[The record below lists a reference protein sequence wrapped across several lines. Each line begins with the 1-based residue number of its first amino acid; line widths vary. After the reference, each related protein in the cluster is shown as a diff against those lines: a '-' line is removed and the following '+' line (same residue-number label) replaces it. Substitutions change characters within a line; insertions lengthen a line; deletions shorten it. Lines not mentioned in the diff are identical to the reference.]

1 MKSTHI
7 KTISTALL
15 TLLVLSILP
24 ATVLL
29 IKPTYAQGSI
39 TPSSANL
46 NPEKVI
52 ALDIRGDLGNQPSL
66 RVLRPDGTPVELEW
80 RNGTTD
86 TVFYAYRIATGRYVA
101 YLGGE
106 DVDLIANPASP
117 LPGTPDISI
126 ARLATSIA
134 KGTTLTIEVVGT
146 DIKASVIY
154 DTVDSTLTIDLSP
167 KVFAYRRLD
176 VRIPLT
182 IVDPDLDK
190 DPTAKDSVDSS
201 QISVTLRLIKAEG
214 GEASVP
220 TTLNRLLP
228 SNLSTTLTETAVGS
242 ATFKTLVSLSAINNE
257 LSGQLNRW
265 IYEGDRLLISVQP
278 TSAVQG
284 GWSDAAPGSDA
295 ATAVYRKPTVE
306 IIATN
311 QRVTVRIVSPDDNI
325 DPNNRDTLDCQDINI
340 VEGDGNPDTEPDTE
354 IVVSVAGVSM
364 TFACSDF
371 RETGVN
377 TGVFEK
383 RFNVAWGNNAGIN
396 ATTITYPRG
405 SKEIIIEAHYRMRTG
420 QLRPLGYNVDASG
433 SGAYVPVVS
442 EISVTKATIKTIS
455 LTVVDQDLNTRS
467 NSVEYLTASYATA
480 GQFDLNLLHPETNVV
495 LARITLKD
503 IYGSIVSVTPNT
515 SATALISFVETDF
528 DKGEFTVRIDS
539 RRLGISPGAEY
550 ILEYRDYTAG
560 PGTVITLP
568 IKIAPLA
575 IELDRAVY
583 PVNRNG
589 IVVYVTYTNDRYN
602 EDPSRRDPVNVTVS
616 VRYINGT
623 EDTIGT
629 YTLSETDIDSG
640 VFAGSINIPGT
651 WFATPGI
658 IDATLIV
665 SGPDDIS
672 TTARVRAHDADVTVD
687 KTVVRWGDV
696 VEIKVRDMDGNRDSK
711 ARDSVTINILGT
723 DKTCRETDV
732 NTGEFICRF
741 TVSWDDPLFR
751 VEPGTTITV
760 RYVDETPIMS
770 PTAATWRTVPYVAT
784 FKVATFTGEL
794 IVETVEDGFVGV
806 LEEFDVV
813 VKDPDLNRY
822 MGRADNPVADSY
834 VRDVI
839 SVSFEGIPVAPSY
852 SVSETGINTSTFSLE
867 LAEGT
872 KLSLVMALED
882 AGILSPGLTPRQRA
896 ETMAQYIGKRV
907 TIAYIDDRDATGS
920 RKITTKTLTIKA
932 WDAAISVDKEAVNL
946 GEWLTIN
953 ITNKDIAGTT
963 VTEYRTVILRSDS
976 YPTGIMFIAEEV
988 APGVFQVKVQV
999 VDVNAWIPGAKQI
1012 PAKIGDRIT
1021 IEYVDPVTADGRA
1034 YATFTKTVGVGV
1046 FVPMPGRAEKVVS
1059 VDVVTGQTV
1068 TPKVGRE
1075 VFLTV
1080 TLRNTDIVER
1090 GMTAIVVVRDPAGVA
1105 VARFAAAA
1113 TLGAGASTEVSFGWT
1128 PIVSGSH
1135 TVEVYIVKSLADRTP
1150 VGEPAEFSIG
1160 VEA

>member
-46 NPEKVI
+46 NPAKVI
-52 ALDIRGDLGNQPSL
+52 ALDIRGDLGDQPSL
-66 RVLRPDGTPVELEW
+66 RVLQPDGTPVNLL
-80 RNGTTD
+80 RRDGTTA

-106 DVDLIANPASP
+106 NVNLIANPASP
-117 LPGTPDISI
+117 LSGTPDISI
-126 ARLATSIA
+126 AKLAPGVVD

-146 DIKASVIY
+146 DIRASVIY
-154 DTVDSTLTIDLSP
+154 DTVVSTLTIDLSP

-214 GEASVP
+214 GEASVL
-220 TTLNRLLP
+220 TTLNQLLP
-228 SNLSTTLTETAVGS
+228 SDLSTTLTETAVGS
-242 ATFKTLVSLSAINNE
+242 ATFKTLVSLSAINNL
-257 LSGQLNRW
+257 LSGQLGRW

-284 GWSDAAPGSDA
+284 GWSDAASGSDA

-311 QRVTVRIVSPDDNI
+311 QGVTVRIVSPDDNI
-325 DPNNRDTLDCQDINI
+325 NPNAKDNLDCQDLNN
-340 VEGDGNPDTEPDTE
+340 DGTSDTE

-364 TFACSDF
+364 TFACSAF
-371 RETGVN
+371 QETDVN

-383 RFNVAWGNNAGIN
+383 SFNVAWGNIAGIN
-396 ATTITYPRG
+396 AATITYPRE
-405 SKEIIIEAHYRMRTG
+405 SKEIIIKAHYRMGTE

-515 SATALISFVETDF
+515 PATALISFVETDF
-528 DKGEFTVRIDS
+528 DKGVFTVRIDS
-539 RRLGISPGAEY
+539 TMLGISPGAEY

-602 EDPSRRDPVNVTVS
+602 VDPSRRDSVDVTVS
-616 VRYINGT
+616 VRYIDGT
-623 EDTIGT
+623 EAAIGT

-723 DKTCRETDV
+723 YKTCRETDV

-822 MGRADNPVADSY
+822 MGRADNPVTDSY
-834 VRDVI
+834 VGDVI

-867 LAEGT
+867 LAEET

-1046 FVPMPGRAEKVVS
+1046 FVPMPGRAEKVVF

-1105 VARFAAAA
+1105 VARFAAAV

-1150 VGEPAEFSIG
+1150 VGEPAAFSIG

>member
-52 ALDIRGDLGNQPSL
+52 ALDIRGDLGDQPSL
-66 RVLRPDGTPVELEW
+66 RVLRPDGTPVNLL
-80 RNGTTD
+80 RRDGTTD

-106 DVDLIANPASP
+106 NVNLNTNPASP
-117 LPGTPDISI
+117 LPGTPGGSI

-214 GEASVP
+214 GEASVS
-220 TTLNRLLP
+220 TTLNQLNPTP
-228 SNLSTTLTETAVGS
+228 STLTETAVGS
-242 ATFKTLVSLSAINNE
+242 ATFKTLVSLSAINNL
-257 LSGQLNRW
+257 LSGQLGRW

-284 GWSDAAPGSDA
+284 GWSDAASGSDA

-311 QRVTVRIVSPDDNI
+311 QGVTVRIVSPDDNI
-325 DPNNRDTLDCQDINI
+325 NPNAKDNLDCQDLNN
-340 VEGDGNPDTEPDTE
+340 DGTSDTE

-371 RETGVN
+371 QETDVN

-383 RFNVAWGNNAGIN
+383 SFNVAWGNNAGIT

-405 SKEIIIEAHYRMRTG
+405 SKEIIIEAHYRMGTG

-515 SATALISFVETDF
+515 PATALISFVETDF
-528 DKGEFTVRIDS
+528 NTGVFTIRINS
-539 RRLGISPGAEY
+539 TMLGISPGAEY

-589 IVVYVTYTNDRYN
+589 IVVYVTYTNDRFN
-602 EDPSRRDPVNVTVS
+602 NDPSRRDSVDVTVS
-616 VRYINGT
+616 VRYIDGT
-623 EDTIGT
+623 EAAIGT

-651 WFATPGI
+651 WFATPRI

-672 TTARVRAHDADVTVD
+672 TTAKIRAHDADVTVD

-723 DKTCRETDV
+723 DKPCQETDV

-872 KLSLVMALED
+872 RLSLVMALED

-963 VTEYRTVILRSDS
+963 VTEYKTVILRSDS

-1105 VARFAAAA
+1105 VARFAAVV

>member
-7 KTISTALL
+7 KIISIALL
-15 TLLVLSILP
+15 TLLILSILP

-46 NPEKVI
+46 NPTKVI
-52 ALDIRGDLGNQPSL
+52 ALDIRGDLGDQPSL
-66 RVLRPDGTPVELEW
+66 RVLRPDGTPVNLL
-80 RNGTTD
+80 RRDGVID

-106 DVDLIANPASP
+106 YVNLNTNPASP
-117 LPGTPDISI
+117 LPETPGESI

-190 DPTAKDSVDSS
+190 DPTAQDSVDSS
-201 QISVTLRLIKAEG
+201 QIFVTLRLIKAEG
-214 GEASVP
+214 GEVSVS
-220 TTLNRLLP
+220 TTLNNLDPTP
-228 SNLSTTLTETAVGS
+228 SILTETAVGS
-242 ATFKTLVSLSAINNE
+242 ATFKTLVSLSAINNL
-257 LSGQLNRW
+257 LSGQLGRW

-284 GWSDAAPGSDA
+284 GWSDAASGSDA

-325 DPNNRDTLDCQDINI
+325 NPNAKDNLDCQDLNN
-340 VEGDGNPDTEPDTE
+340 DGTSDTE
-354 IVVSVAGVSM
+354 IVVRVAGVSM

-371 RETGVN
+371 QETDVN

-383 RFNVAWGNNAGIN
+383 SFNVVWGDIAGIT
-396 ATTITYPRG
+396 ATTIIYPR
-405 SKEIIIEAHYRMRTG
+405 ERERIIIEAHYKMGTE
-420 QLRPLGYNVDASG
+420 QLRLPGYNVDASG

-467 NSVEYLTASYATA
+467 DSVEYLTASYATA
-480 GQFDLNLLHPETNVV
+480 GHFDLNLLHPDTGVV

-515 SATALISFVETDF
+515 PATALISFVEIDF
-528 DKGEFTVRIDS
+528 DKGVFTVRIDS
-539 RRLGISPGAEY
+539 RKLRISPGAEY
-550 ILEYRDYTAG
+550 ILEYRDYTAR
-560 PGTVITLP
+560 PGTIITLP

-589 IVVYVTYTNDRYN
+589 IVVYVTYTNDKHN
-602 EDPSRRDPVNVTVS
+602 EDPSRRESVYVTVS
-616 VRYINGT
+616 VRYIDGT
-623 EDTIGT
+623 EATIGA
-629 YTLSETDIDSG
+629 YALSETDIDSG
-640 VFAGSINIPGT
+640 VFAGSINIPGI
-651 WFATPGI
+651 WFATPRI

-672 TTARVRAHDADVTVD
+672 TTAKIRAHDADVTVD

-723 DKTCRETDV
+723 DKTCWETDV

-822 MGRADNPVADSY
+822 MGRADNPVTDSY

-963 VTEYRTVILRSDS
+963 VTEYKTVILRSDS

-1034 YATFTKTVGVGV
+1034 YVTFAKTVGVGV

-1090 GMTAIVVVRDPAGVA
+1090 DMTAIVVVRDPAGVA
-1105 VARFAAAA
+1105 VARFAAAV

-1150 VGEPAEFSIG
+1150 VGEPAAFSIG